1 MEQYYRPL
9 IGDDGDF
16 DTTRFSG
23 FVEFQKP
30 GIKQAITVA
39 GFDFSDFATWIHEGK
54 LFPLQKVRVLP
65 RILRNEKARESSL
78 STAPV
83 KQKPSSKS
91 RTLAVPFRRR
101 RSANSLGPCSATRGN
116 QTLAFAEGP
125 DFEGVVNQD
134 RILFQLLVPRLQLG

>member
-23 FVEFQKP
+23 FVELQKP

-65 RILRNEKARESSL
+65 RILRNDKARDIFL
-78 STAPV
+78 KLYTYDIPLTVTAFEAG
-83 KQKPSSKS
+83 
-91 RTLAVPFRRR
+91 LRR
-101 RSANSLGPCSATRGN
+101 L
-116 QTLAFAEGP
+116 
-125 DFEGVVNQD
+125 
-134 RILFQLLVPRLQLG
+134 